1 VIEFTYRR
9 IEPLQRSKA
18 MNVEQTTAELT
29 ESEPVAAK
37 RTGSAKRTKSKGATQ
52 MSTSKTSTEKMKTEE
67 MNADEMNSEEISAKP
82 VPQEPTGVER
92 LEQVL
97 EELRKPFHPS
107 HITWKPGVMAKSG
120 DKALALAY
128 GDLRAYQNRL
138 DEVCGANWSVTYTP
152 WAGPDA
158 ARIICNL
165 TIFGVTRSSTGEGDG
180 DSERNEIAG
189 TVAEA
194 QAFKRACAMF
204 GLGRYLYSLP
214 SVWAEYDK
222 DRRQFTEPAKAKLLS
237 ILMQHYRRAASG
249 PAGPNAGA
257 GGDFQPEPAELSY
270 KEQPTNGRAVNEQ
283 GANGQGTNGHGK
295 HGHSESAPQVAP
307 LEPLRR
313 QLDELGRNLYG
324 EQWEQVRQRNV
335 QRVSGGEAK
344 SSGELTGEQIQKLI
358 DGMKKLMAQRVVA

>member
-1 VIEFTYRR
+1 M
-9 IEPLQRSKA
+9 EPLQRSKA
-18 MNVEQTTAELT
+18 MNVEQTTVELT

-37 RTGSAKRTKSKGATQ
+37 GAGAAKRTKSKGATQ
-52 MSTSKTSTEKMKTEE
+52 TSTGKMSTKKTDTQEMNPEEMNTEE
-67 MNADEMNSEEISAKP
+67 MNIEEVNGQTTNAAGVNTPAS
-82 VPQEPTGVER
+82 QELSGAER
-92 LEQVL
+92 LGQVL

-138 DEVCGANWSVTYTP
+138 DEVCGGNWSVTYTP
-152 WAGPDA
+152 WAGPDT

-204 GLGRYLYSLP
+204 GLGRYLYNLP

-222 DRRQFTEPAKAKLLS
+222 DRRQFTEPAKGKLLS
-237 ILMQHYRRAASG
+237 ILMQHYRRN
-249 PAGPNAGA
+249 AGPNADA
-257 GGDFQPEPAELSY
+257 GDDIQPELGASQAAPSH
-270 KEQPTNGRAVNEQ
+270 KEQPANGSAAQ
-283 GANGQGTNGHGK
+283 GANGHGKNGHGE
-295 HGHSESAPQVAP
+295 GGA

-324 EQWEQVRQRNV
+324 EQWDQVRQRNV